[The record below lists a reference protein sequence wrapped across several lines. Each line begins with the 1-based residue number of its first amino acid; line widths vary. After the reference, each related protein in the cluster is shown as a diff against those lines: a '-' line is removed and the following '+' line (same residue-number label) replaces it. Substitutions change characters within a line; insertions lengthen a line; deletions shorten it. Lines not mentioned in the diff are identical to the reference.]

1 VSIFAISESSAP
13 SRGRGRLAKPTSAK
27 RNWLSGSALPLSLA
41 FLLSAAAQRP
51 ASAQAGPGQAGSS
64 NGQSPATLEPVI
76 VSPAKPKHAP
86 RTEADAHGAGKRR
99 PVAVRHATRPKPQP
113 AVDEDTMRTPLNTNV
128 VAASASRL
136 GLTVRETPASV
147 EIVDQQKMQQE
158 GYRTT
163 TETAQGAVGVLSG
176 DAGGAFGS
184 FSMRGFTGS
193 AINTLYNGI
202 WIGPQDITSRV
213 MDSSNLDRVEFLKG
227 PSSLMSGLDAIGG
240 SVNYVNKQ
248 PTTGA
253 IKNELD
259 TSIDTLGTY
268 RTHFGSGGST
278 TVPGLDYRVDLSQS
292 KVASFIDGDYENL
305 SNFSAQLNY
314 RVSDTFKVFG
324 AIEYKNDAG
333 HAYWGTPVVPTSFAG
348 PFAKSGVV
356 SGTAVNTFDGSILG
370 PLTVDSRTLTTN
382 YNVADNSVGAHE
394 LWLRGGFEWALSND
408 VTVKNQVYDYRAQRH
423 WFDSETYAFDL
434 GTSMIDRDR
443 FFVDHNQHVF
453 GDNTDL
459 LWDSSFFGMEN
470 RLAAQLQV
478 SRNDIKF
485 TEEGNPNTFPA
496 DSVSVLNPD
505 PGVYSVP
512 AGPPEPDIRNSH
524 LDTLAGSFEDHLKLT
539 PMFALIG
546 GIRVDDFTLERD
558 GINFDG
564 SIPDGQPF
572 TKTWTPVSY
581 RAAYTFEPI
590 HNLVFYSM
598 YATAYDPA
606 VAAIFSVT
614 PGTSLELTSS
624 RIYETGVKQLFW
636 GGRAEWTFAA
646 YDILRN
652 NVFVQINDTTS
663 ALAGAIRSKGIE
675 LAGAVNP
682 IEPVKLWA
690 NLAVTQSHFENF
702 FIDGLDV
709 SGNTPPDVA
718 PLVINAGASYRFN
731 DWRWPVEIG
740 GSVRHVGNRFLSQDD
755 ATTMDAYTTADLY
768 AVVDIPKRDLPWQ
781 GLDSM
786 RVRFRVRNITNVVYA
801 AWSDSGLP
809 DTVLLGASRTFELSA
824 SAKW

>member
-1 VSIFAISESSAP
+1 VSISEICESSAL
-13 SRGRGRLAKPTSAK
+13 SRHCGRLAEPSSAK

-41 FLLSAAAQRP
+41 FVLLAAAQRP
-51 ASAQAGPGQAGSS
+51 AAAQAGPS
-64 NGQSPATLEPVI
+64 NGQGPGTLEPVI
-76 VSPAKPKHAP
+76 ISPAKPKHAP
-86 RTEADAHGAGKRR
+86 PVAADTHGAGKRR
-99 PVAVRHATRPKPQP
+99 PAAIINATKPKPQP
-113 AVDEDTMRTPLNTNV
+113 AVNLDTMRTPLDTNV

-176 DAGGAFGS
+176 DAAGAPAG
-184 FSMRGFTGS
+184 FSMRGFTFGDV
-193 AINTLYNGI
+193 NVLYNGI
-202 WIGPQDITSRV
+202 WIGPQDITSRI
-213 MDSSNLDRVEFLKG
+213 METSNLDRVEFLKG
-227 PSSLMSGLDAIGG
+227 PSSLMSGLNAIGG
-240 SVNYVNKQ
+240 SVNYVTKQ
-248 PTTGA
+248 PTTGP

-278 TVPGLDYRVDLSQS
+278 TIDGLDYRVDLSQS
-292 KVASFIDGDYENL
+292 KIASFIDGDYENL

-314 RVSDTFKVFG
+314 RVSDSFKVFG

-333 HAYWGTPVVPTSFAG
+333 HAYWGTPLVPTSFSG
-348 PFAKSGVV
+348 PFARSGVV

-370 PLTVDSRTLTTN
+370 PLAVDSRTLTTN

-394 LWLRGGFEWALSND
+394 LWLRGGFEWALAND
-408 VTVKNQVYDYRAQRH
+408 VTLKNQVYDYSAQRH

-443 FFVDHNQHVF
+443 FFVNHNQHVF
-453 GDNTDL
+453 GDNTDVA
-459 LWDSSFFGMEN
+459 WNSSLFGMEN

-505 PGVYSVP
+505 PGLYAVP

-524 LDTLAGSFEDHLKLT
+524 LDTLAGSFEDRLKLT

-546 GIRVDDFTLERD
+546 GIRVDDFTLARD

-572 TKTWTPVSY
+572 SKTWTPVSY
-581 RAAYTFEPI
+581 RAAYAFEPI
-590 HNLVFYSM
+590 KNLVFYSM

-606 VAAIFSVT
+606 AAGIFSIS

-652 NVFVQINDTTS
+652 NVYVQITDATS
-663 ALAGAIRSKGIE
+663 ALAGAIRTKGLE
-675 LAGAVNP
+675 LSGAVRP
-682 IEPVKLWA
+682 IENVKLWG
-690 NLAVTQSHFENF
+690 NVAVTQSRYENF
-702 FIDGLDV
+702 FIDELDV
-709 SGNTPPDVA
+709 SGNTPSNVA
-718 PLVINAGASYRFN
+718 PLIVNAGASYRFN
-731 DWRWPVEIG
+731 SWRWPVEIG
-740 GSVRHVGNRFLSQDD
+740 GSVRHVAGRYLFEDD
-755 ATTMDAYTTADLY
+755 ATTMNAYTTADVY
-768 AVVDIPKRDLPWQ
+768 AFVDIAKRDLPWQ

-786 RVRFRVRNITNVVYA
+786 RVRFRVRNITNTVYA
-801 AWSDSGLP
+801 QWSDPGLP
-809 DTVLLGASRTFELSA
+809 DQVLLGAPRTFELSA

>member
-1 VSIFAISESSAP
+1 MSISEISKTSALW
-13 SRGRGRLAKPTSAK
+13 RGRGRVAEPSFAK

-41 FLLSAAAQRP
+41 CVLLAAAQRP
-51 ASAQAGPGQAGSS
+51 AAAQAGPG
-64 NGQSPATLEPVI
+64 NGQSPGTLEPVI

-86 RTEADAHGAGKRR
+86 PVAADTHGAGKRR
-99 PVAVRHATRPKPQP
+99 PVALRNATKPKPQP
-113 AVDEDTMRTPLNTNV
+113 AVNLDTMRTPLNTNV
-128 VAASASRL
+128 VAASATRL

-147 EIVDQQKMQQE
+147 EIVDQQKMQDE
-158 GYRTT
+158 GYRTA
-163 TETAQGAVGVLSG
+163 TETAQGAVGVVSG

-202 WIGPQDITSRV
+202 WIGPQDITSRI
-213 MDSSNLDRVEFLKG
+213 MDTSNLDRVEFLKG
-227 PSSLMSGLDAIGG
+227 PSSLMSGLNAIGG
-240 SVNYVNKQ
+240 SVNLVNKQ
-248 PTTGA
+248 PTSGP

-278 TVPGLDYRVDLSQS
+278 TVPGLDYRVDLSQT
-292 KVASFIDGDYENL
+292 KDASFIDGDFENL
-305 SNFSAQLNY
+305 SNFSGQLNY
-314 RVSDTFKVFG
+314 KVSDSFKVFG

-333 HAYWGTPVVPTSFAG
+333 HAYWGTPLVPTSFSG
-348 PFAKSGVV
+348 PFSKGGVV
-356 SGTAVNTFDGSILG
+356 SGSAVNVFDGVSVIA
-370 PLTVDSRTLTTN
+370 PVTVDSRTLTTN

-394 LWLRGGFEWALSND
+394 LWLRGGFEWALANN
-408 VTVKNQVYDYRAQRH
+408 VTVKDQVYDYRAQRH

-453 GDNTDL
+453 GNNADL
-459 LWDSSFFGMEN
+459 VWDSAFFGMEN

-485 TEEGNPNTFPA
+485 TEEGNPDTFPA

-524 LDTLAGSFEDHLKLT
+524 LDTLAGSFEDRLKLT

-546 GIRVDDFTLERD
+546 GVRVDDFRLERD
-558 GINFDG
+558 GVNFDG
-564 SIPDGQPF
+564 SLPDGQPF
-572 TKTWTPVSY
+572 TKSWTPVSY

-590 HNLVFYSM
+590 KNLVFYSM

-606 VAAIFSVT
+606 AAGIFSIS

-652 NVFVQINDTTS
+652 NVYVQITDTTS
-663 ALAGAIRSKGIE
+663 ALAGAIRTKGLE
-675 LAGAVNP
+675 LSAAVTP
-682 IEPVKLWA
+682 IENVKLWG
-690 NLAVTQSHFENF
+690 NVAVTQSRYENF
-702 FIDGLDV
+702 FINELDV
-709 SGNTPPDVA
+709 SGNTPSNVA
-718 PLVINAGASYRFN
+718 PLIVNAGASYRFN

-740 GSVRHVGNRFLSQDD
+740 GSVRHVANRYLFEDD
-755 ATTMDAYTTADLY
+755 LTTMNAYTTADVY
-768 AVVDIPKRDLPWQ
+768 AFVDIAKRDLPWQ

-786 RVRFRVRNITNVVYA
+786 RVRFRVRNITNTVYA
-801 AWSDSGLP
+801 QWSDPGLP
-809 DTVLLGASRTFELSA
+809 DQVLLGAPRTFELSA